1 MKNTLVT
8 LLITSI
14 CSISFGNT
22 QVDSLFQVLRKTKN
36 DSVKANIYELIAIN
50 YRESQ
55 KDTAF
60 YYNQKAIDF
69 ANLSKNYYSIAIAY
83 REYALTAQ
91 ANDDYPLAVSYYQKA
106 LKTFES
112 AKNKEEAANINNDLG
127 VVYYYAGDYEQA
139 KIYFEK
145 SGIQRIEIGDSIGA
159 GQSFN
164 NTGIMC
170 DISGNPTGALKL
182 YIRALTIYESAK
194 DTALQIGTMT
204 NIGLIYFGQKN
215 YVDALKIYEKQQ
227 FLAKKI
233 NNKKLLG
240 VALSSAG
247 TALDML
253 NKLDEARKSYYKA
266 LELFVEINDKPMI
279 AQCYTNLSTNYDLTN
294 EDDKSLDYALK
305 SIQIKKEIGS
315 MGKIAVSQISAA
327 KIYFK
332 KGNYSLAKKY
342 YNEALTNAT
351 NTNYVEYIIKSHQ
364 GLYKTFEKLG
374 DFKSAFHHQN
384 NYILLNDS
392 VTNKDNAEM
401 ISEMEKKFQ
410 SEKKEK
416 EIALLNKTNEIKD
429 MELAKAGE
437 ESKRKS
443 IQLYGAIAI
452 GFVLLIFVGV
462 VVRNNRLRKKANLLL
477 AQKNAEILHQKN
489 IVEEKNKEISDSIT
503 YAKRIQEAIL
513 PSRFSLTE
521 HLKNGFVFYKPK
533 DIVSGDFYW
542 LEKHK
547 ESIYF
552 AAADCT
558 GHGVPGAMVSVVCA
572 NALSKALLEENQTE
586 TGKLL
591 DRTRELVVE
600 RFTKNDE
607 NVKDGMDIS
616 LCRISNN
623 QLQWSG
629 ANNPLWIIRKNGKE
643 VEEIK
648 ANKQPIGKS
657 EGYSPFTSHEVELN
671 TGDTIYIFT
680 DGFADQ
686 FGGEKGKKFMYK
698 QLKELL
704 LSNVHLEMNEQR
716 EKLNQAFIT
725 WQGSQDQ
732 VDDVCVIGVRA

>member
-233 NNKKLLG
+233 NNKKPP
-240 VALSSAG
+240 V
-247 TALDML
+247 M
-253 NKLDEARKSYYKA
+253 K
-266 LELFVEINDKPMI
+266 
-279 AQCYTNLSTNYDLTN
+279 
-294 EDDKSLDYALK
+294 
-305 SIQIKKEIGS
+305 
-315 MGKIAVSQISAA
+315 
-327 KIYFK
+327 
-332 KGNYSLAKKY
+332 
-342 YNEALTNAT
+342 
-351 NTNYVEYIIKSHQ
+351 
-364 GLYKTFEKLG
+364 
-374 DFKSAFHHQN
+374 
-384 NYILLNDS
+384 
-392 VTNKDNAEM
+392 
-401 ISEMEKKFQ
+401 
-410 SEKKEK
+410 
-416 EIALLNKTNEIKD
+416 
-429 MELAKAGE
+429 
-437 ESKRKS
+437 
-443 IQLYGAIAI
+443 
-452 GFVLLIFVGV
+452 
-462 VVRNNRLRKKANLLL
+462 NRLKFW
-477 AQKNAEILHQKN
+477 
-489 IVEEKNKEISDSIT
+489 
-503 YAKRIQEAIL
+503 
-513 PSRFSLTE
+513 PSLTE
-521 HLKNGFVFYKPK
+521 LQTTWTMKGS
-533 DIVSGDFYW
+533 VS
-542 LEKHK
+542 
-547 ESIYF
+547 
-552 AAADCT
+552 
-558 GHGVPGAMVSVVCA
+558 
-572 NALSKALLEENQTE
+572 
-586 TGKLL
+586 
-591 DRTRELVVE
+591 
-600 RFTKNDE
+600 
-607 NVKDGMDIS
+607 
-616 LCRISNN
+616 
-623 QLQWSG
+623 
-629 ANNPLWIIRKNGKE
+629 
-643 VEEIK
+643 
-648 ANKQPIGKS
+648 
-657 EGYSPFTSHEVELN
+657 
-671 TGDTIYIFT
+671 
-680 DGFADQ
+680 
-686 FGGEKGKKFMYK
+686 
-698 QLKELL
+698 
-704 LSNVHLEMNEQR
+704 
-716 EKLNQAFIT
+716 
-725 WQGSQDQ
+725 
-732 VDDVCVIGVRA
+732 

>member
-1 MKNTLVT
+1 MKRTLVT
-8 LLITSI
+8 LLIISI

-36 DSVKANIYELIAIN
+36 DSIKANIYELIAIN

-69 ANLSKNYYSIAIAY
+69 ANLTKNYYSIAIAY

-127 VVYYYAGDYEQA
+127 VVYYYAGDYEKA

-182 YIRALTIYESAK
+182 YIRALTIYENAK
-194 DTALQIGTMT
+194 DTSLQIGTMT

-279 AQCYTNLSTNYDLTN
+279 AQCYTNLSANYDLTN

-429 MELAKAGE
+429 IELAKAGE

-704 LSNVHLEMNEQR
+704 LSNAHLEMNEQR